1 MQMKTMG
8 KRALAAVC
16 ALLLC
21 VSMMGMATP
30 ASAASVD
37 IPQTVDS
44 LEIGYTLPLSAGQ
57 AGVSWSSSDPAVATV
72 DQNGVVT
79 GHSMGK
85 ATITA
90 TYGGQSD
97 SCTVSVGF
105 LNGIDVSH
113 HNVTDW
119 DAIAASGVDFV
130 MIRVGYG
137 WEGDQVDR
145 EFVNNVKGAYEHGI
159 PFGLYF
165 YSYAGTESTPAE
177 EDAQKEADYCLW
189 AMERIQP
196 YLDGMV
202 LPVAYD
208 LEEDVHRSMSG
219 EQLGSLVKIFADAL
233 REEGLSTM
241 VYTSDSII
249 CKLDM
254 EELAGQG
261 ISFWDAYYIPDD
273 ELDFT
278 KQLTMGSSTP
288 GWDTGVVPDIWQ
300 YASDGRNPGVGGGQ
314 ANTDLDL
321 IYLDM
326 DSAKDQLKEIA
337 QPDVNVSG
345 STATLSFAARTL
357 YLDSY
362 NIVKLRDGQ
371 VLTVAE
377 DLPRCTLQYTDNDYQ
392 AGDVYYLNCN
402 LNPLLTTVTDTYYG
416 LHPGNWDMEG
426 TLNVGDVMNLAQAV
440 LDNSKLPQNS
450 YFRSDWNNDQVLDV
464 LDVMTLTQQLF
475 WYTD

>member
-130 MIRVGYG
+130 MIRAGYG
-137 WEGDQVDR
+137 WENYPNQNDR
-145 EFVNNVKGAYEHGI
+145 EFVNNVRQAYEHGI

-165 YSYAGTESTPAE
+165 FSYAKTA
-177 EDAQKEADYCLW
+177 EDAAAEAAYFLRE
-189 AMERIQP
+189 MELIQP
-196 YLDGMV
+196 YLDGMI

-208 LEEDVHRSMSG
+208 LEVAPEGDYVGVPVDISG
-219 EQLGSLVKIFADAL
+219 EELMQLAETFSNAL
-233 REEGLSTM
+233 RQNGLSTM
-241 VYTSDSII
+241 VYSTGDFFSRMDL
-249 CKLDM
+249 KRL
-254 EELAGQG
+254 ENQG
-261 ISFWDAYYIPDD
+261 ISFWYARWPYAP
-273 ELDFT
+273 DFT
-278 KQLTMGSSTP
+278 TQVTIG
-288 GWDTGVVPDIWQ
+288 DTGVVPDIWQ

-337 QPDVNVSG
+337 QPDVSVSG
-345 STATLSFAARTL
+345 STATLRFAARTL

-377 DLPRCTLQYTDNDYQ
+377 DLPRCTLQYIDNDYQ

>member
-1 MQMKTMG
+1 MQVKAMG

-16 ALLLC
+16 AVLLC
-21 VSMMGMATP
+21 LGMMSAGASV
-30 ASAASVD
+30 SAASVD
-37 IPQTVDS
+37 IPQTVAS
-44 LEIGYTLPLSAGQ
+44 VEIGYTLTLSAGQ
-57 AGVSWSSSDPAVATV
+57 AGVSWSSDNPTVATV
-72 DQNGVVT
+72 DENGVVT

-113 HNVTDW
+113 HNSVDW
-119 DAIAASGVDFV
+119 DAVAASGVDFV

-159 PFGLYF
+159 PYGLYF
-165 YSYAGTESTPAE
+165 YSYAGTESTLAE
-177 EDAQKEADYCLW
+177 EDAQKEAEYCLW
-189 AMERIQP
+189 AMELIQP
-196 YLDGMV
+196 YLDGMA

-208 LEEDVHRSMSG
+208 LEESEQIAMSG
-219 EQLGSLVKIFADAL
+219 ERLTGLVEIFADAL
-233 REEGLSTM
+233 REEGFSTM
-241 VYTSDSII
+241 VYTMESVMKNLDLDS
-249 CKLDM
+249 LT
-254 EELAGQG
+254 EQG
-261 ISFWDAYYIPDD
+261 IGLWLASWPSSP
-273 ELDFT
+273 DFT
-278 KQLTMGSSTP
+278 TQKTIG
-288 GWDTGVVPDIWQ
+288 DTGVAPDIWQ
-300 YASDGRNPGVGGGQ
+300 YASDGRNPGVGSGE
-314 ANTDLDL
+314 ADTDLDL
-321 IYLDM
+321 IYLNM

-337 QPDVNVSG
+337 QPEVSVSG

-362 NIVKLRDGQ
+362 NIIKVRDGQ

-377 DLPRCTLQYTDNDYQ
+377 NLPRCTLQYIDSDYQ
-392 AGDVYYLNCN
+392 TGDVYYLNCN
-402 LNPLLTTVTDTYYG
+402 LNPMLSTVTDTYYG

-426 TLNVGDVMNLAQAV
+426 TLNIGDVMNLAQAV
-440 LDNSKLPQNS
+440 LDNSLLPQNS

-464 LDVMTLTQQLF
+464 LDVMALCQQLI

>member
-1 MQMKTMG
+1 M
-8 KRALAAVC
+8 
-16 ALLLC
+16 
-21 VSMMGMATP
+21 
-30 ASAASVD
+30 
-37 IPQTVDS
+37 
-44 LEIGYTLPLSAGQ
+44 
-57 AGVSWSSSDPAVATV
+57 
-72 DQNGVVT
+72 
-79 GHSMGK
+79 
-85 ATITA
+85 
-90 TYGGQSD
+90 
-97 SCTVSVGF
+97 
-105 LNGIDVSH
+105 
-113 HNVTDW
+113 
-119 DAIAASGVDFV
+119 
-130 MIRVGYG
+130 
-137 WEGDQVDR
+137 
-145 EFVNNVKGAYEHGI
+145 
-159 PFGLYF
+159 
-165 YSYAGTESTPAE
+165 
-177 EDAQKEADYCLW
+177 
-189 AMERIQP
+189 
-196 YLDGMV
+196 
-202 LPVAYD
+202 
-208 LEEDVHRSMSG
+208 
-219 EQLGSLVKIFADAL
+219 
-233 REEGLSTM
+233 
-241 VYTSDSII
+241 
-249 CKLDM
+249 
-254 EELAGQG
+254 
-261 ISFWDAYYIPDD
+261 DAYYISDD

-337 QPDVNVSG
+337 QPDVSVSG

-377 DLPRCTLQYTDNDYQ
+377 DLPRCTLQYIDNDYQ
-392 AGDVYYLNCN
+392 AGDVYYLNCS